1 MSRVERPAGT
11 GLSSVGAD
19 RFDASAAVGGWR
31 GVVESAVPTLVFVVI
46 MAVRPT
52 ALVPAL
58 VASLAVSAVA
68 LVARL
73 AQRQG
78 LTQVLGGAVLAL
90 LSAAWAWRSGRAS
103 NFYATGLVINAVW
116 LVACLGSVAARWPLV
131 GVLMGLWEASTGETG
146 QSDGGD
152 DASSAPTGPPSWT
165 AWRTDPAQARRRRR
179 YVLGTLVLAAMFA
192 LRLVVELPLY
202 LGGDATVSA
211 LGVARLALGLPL
223 FALTCWFVWLL
234 VRRGSADAV

>member
-1 MSRVERPAGT
+1 MSRAERPAGT

-131 GVLMGLWEASTGETG
+131 GVLMELWEASTGETG

>member
-1 MSRVERPAGT
+1 MTRAERPAGT
-11 GLSSVGAD
+11 GLSSVGAE
-19 RFDASAAVGGWR
+19 RFDASAAIGGWR
-31 GVVESAVPTLVFVVI
+31 GAAESALPTLVFVVV

-103 NFYATGLVINAVW
+103 NFYATGLLINTVW
-116 LVACLGSVAARWPLV
+116 LVACLASVAARWPVV
-131 GVLMGLWEASTGETG
+131 GVLMGLWEASA
-146 QSDGGD
+146 GGD
-152 DASSAPTGPPSWT
+152 RAVG
-165 AWRTDPAQARRRRR
+165 
-179 YVLGTLVLAAMFA
+179 
-192 LRLVVELPLY
+192 
-202 LGGDATVSA
+202 
-211 LGVARLALGLPL
+211 
-223 FALTCWFVWLL
+223 
-234 VRRGSADAV
+234 RRG

>member
-1 MSRVERPAGT
+1 MTRVERPAGT
-11 GLSSVGAD
+11 GLSSVGAE
-19 RFDASAAVGGWR
+19 RFDASAAIGGWR
-31 GVVESAVPTLVFVVI
+31 GAAESALPTLVFVVV

-103 NFYATGLVINAVW
+103 NFYATGLLINTVW
-116 LVACLGSVAARWPLV
+116 LVACLASVAARWPVV
-131 GVLMGLWEASTGETG
+131 GVLMGLWEASAGETG

-152 DASSAPTGPPSWT
+152 DASSAPTGHWT

>member
-1 MSRVERPAGT
+1 MSRAERPAGT

-131 GVLMGLWEASTGETG
+131 GVLMGLWEASAGETG

-165 AWRTDPAQARRRRR
+165 AWRTAGSGTTATRRTS
-179 YVLGTLVLAAMFA
+179 VSSPLTPWPTLTASRWRASSAPRSYRPRPLAERGR
-192 LRLVVELPLY
+192 LR
-202 LGGDATVSA
+202 AS
-211 LGVARLALGLPL
+211 
-223 FALTCWFVWLL
+223 LTQDR
-234 VRRGSADAV
+234 VRR

>member
-1 MSRVERPAGT
+1 MSRAERPAGT

-52 ALVPAL
+52 ALVPAV

-131 GVLMGLWEASTGETG
+131 GVLMELWEASTGETG